1 MPAVYL
7 GHHSGGFCTQDKKHL
22 VVRILA
28 KLVHILRQPW
38 EGVTVGGTVTWG
50 RVELFLL
57 ELHEEE
63 VTRAPSGLEY
73 RSRTPK
79 CLHKALPLCC
89 EAV

>member
-7 GHHSGGFCTQDKKHL
+7 DHHSGGFCMQDKKHL

-28 KLVHILRQPW
+28 KLVHIL
-38 EGVTVGGTVTWG
+38 EATLGGCDVGGTVTWG

-57 ELHEEE
+57 ELHGGE
-63 VTRAPSGLEY
+63 VTRAPSGLDY
-73 RSRTPK
+73 RSRTPM
-79 CLHKALPLCC
+79 CLRKALPLCC